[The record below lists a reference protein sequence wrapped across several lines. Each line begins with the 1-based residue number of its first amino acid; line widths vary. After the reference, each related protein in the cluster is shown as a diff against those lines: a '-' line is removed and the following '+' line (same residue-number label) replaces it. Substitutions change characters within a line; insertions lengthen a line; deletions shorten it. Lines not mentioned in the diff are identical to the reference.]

1 MDAAR
6 DKSRG
11 PGEPGGKVS
20 LRLFTCTWTW
30 TRTQTW
36 CLLQRTTEMQR
47 KFRRETPSCGKWA
60 TQPHICSKSP
70 SPNLTF
76 TQNQI
81 FLKSHSHNL
90 TLTKHGTHSTWDL
103 TSLTH
108 ILSLLL
114 TYSTNIFSTPHPGD
128 PTFTEPHIPSAHAAS
143 RVALCACSLVFCNA
157 VRLCAAEP
165 LHQDEIWEVEF
176 MRNTL
181 LLRVY
186 VCRSGWK
193 VSWVACDCGHR
204 RFALGME
211 ECWKWGIQVIAVSL
225 H

>member
-1 MDAAR
+1 MLRGTKVGGRVNRAGRSVSDCLRALELAHKPDASS
-6 DKSRG
+6 K
-11 PGEPGGKVS
+11 EPQRCNGSFVEK
-20 LRLFTCTWTW
+20 LRVA
-30 TRTQTW
+30 
-36 CLLQRTTEMQR
+36 ES
-47 KFRRETPSCGKWA
+47 EP

-70 SPNLTF
+70 SRNLTF

-103 TSLTH
+103 ISLTH

-114 TYSTNIFSTPHPGD
+114 AYSTNIFSTPHPGD
-128 PTFTEPHIPSAHAAS
+128 PTFTEPHIPSAHVAS
-143 RVALCACSLVFCNA
+143 RVALCACALVFCNA

-193 VSWVACDCGHR
+193 VSWVACDCGHQ
-204 RFALGME
+204 LGME